1 MKNQKVTE
9 EANALL
15 RTYCAAWSHKQIMNR
30 EEVEEYA
37 NNVIKKSE
45 EKLVEIQRGIEKL
58 KEVAGL

>member
-1 MKNQKVTE
+1 MNNRKVTD

-45 EKLVEIQRGIEKL
+45 AKIEEIQRGIENL
-58 KEVAGL
+58 KEAMK